1 MVFKYPHMW
10 PVPMLMFSFVYISVP
25 MSKGTGMQICL

>member
-10 PVPMLMFSFVYISVP
+10 LVPMPMFSFVYISVL
-25 MSKGTGMQICL
+25 MSKWTGMQICL